1 MILFMR
7 TKEEWQA
14 VVDDIREV
22 LRKHHVSIHGSC
34 VSEGVYG
41 EILLLDAD
49 KMLPSN
55 AVKELCPGHFF
66 VESVGA

>member
-14 VVDDIREV
+14 VVDDIRDV
-22 LRKHHVSIHGSC
+22 LIKHRVSIHGSC

-49 KMLPSN
+49 KMPPSN